1 MDNSLRNLSIATIF
15 FPSPVAHMKLSGY
28 FQRVPDIRTLVQG
41 AYIFL
46 GIIFWLAATDK
57 AIHANESMMSI
68 STAFRIKI
76 IPATVVLIL
85 LVSLEYVLG
94 WSFLFI
100 PNARPD
106 ATKITFVILIL
117 FLVYLGML
125 YHHPTSNCGC
135 GDWITF
141 GRNLREKLLF
151 SIIRNVF
158 LIILTIGLMCRNR
171 NLKY

>member
-1 MDNSLRNLSIATIF
+1 MDNSLRNLSNATIF
-15 FPSPVAHMKLSGY
+15 STSSVALMKLSGY
-28 FQRVPDIRTLVQG
+28 FQRVPNVGILVQG
-41 AYIFL
+41 AYILL

-76 IPATVVLIL
+76 IPATLVLVL
-85 LVSLEYVLG
+85 LVSFEYALG

-100 PNARPD
+100 PKARPD
-106 ATKITFVILIL
+106 ATKITFVILII

-141 GRNLREKLLF
+141 GRNLREKLRF
-151 SIIRNVF
+151 SIIRNIF
-158 LIILTIGLMCRNR
+158 LIFITIELMRRNR
-171 NLKY
+171 KVMQ